1 MSQEAYPKMI
11 TDLPKADILFEGVE
25 GWLLQA
31 KEMQV
36 LFFQIQKPGTVPEHS
51 HGAQWGIVVQGELTL
66 VIGGVQGVYKRG
78 DSYYIPAGSPHSAI
92 FNSPCKVIDF
102 FADVDR
108 YRPK

>member
-1 MSQEAYPKMI
+1 MI

-36 LFFQIQKPGTVPEHS
+36 LFFQIQKPGSVPEHS

-66 VIGGVQGVYKRG
+66 VIDGVQGVYKKG
-78 DSYYIPAGSPHSAI
+78 DVYYIPAGSPHSAI

-108 YRPK
+108 YRPE